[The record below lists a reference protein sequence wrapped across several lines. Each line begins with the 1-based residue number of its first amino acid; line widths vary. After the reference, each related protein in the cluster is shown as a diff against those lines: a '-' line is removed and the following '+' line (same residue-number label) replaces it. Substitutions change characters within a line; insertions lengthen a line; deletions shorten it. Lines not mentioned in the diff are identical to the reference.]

1 MAVDLFDHTILCS
14 KCEKKMQRG
23 FLTKQGFQI
32 RAMMCLKCGEK
43 VLHPEDLAAAEE
55 FSNLRKK
62 DFRVKLRLVGN
73 SYAVSIPREIVDFMH
88 HADKQMD
95 EMVDLCFE
103 EMGRISLNF

>member
-1 MAVDLFDHTILCS
+1 MVDIFDHTILCS
-14 KCEKKMQRG
+14 KCDKKMKQG
-23 FLTKQGFQI
+23 FVNKRGFQI
-32 RAMMCLKCGEK
+32 RALGCETCGEK
-43 VLHPEDLAAAEE
+43 ILHPEDLAAASE
-55 FSNLRKK
+55 FDNLRKN

-88 HADKQMD
+88 TADKQMD

>member
-14 KCEKKMQRG
+14 KCNKKMQ
-23 FLTKQGFQI
+23 QGFVSKSGFKI
-32 RAMMCLKCGEK
+32 RAVMCGDCGEK
-43 VLHPEDLAAAEE
+43 ILHPEDIAAAEE
-55 FSNLRKK
+55 FVNLRKK

-88 HADKQMD
+88 QADKQMD

>member
-1 MAVDLFDHTILCS
+1 MVVDLFEHTILCS
-14 KCEKKMQRG
+14 ECNKKMQRG
-23 FLTKQGFQI
+23 FINKNGFQI
-32 RAMMCLKCGEK
+32 RAVMCTKCGEK
-43 VLHPEDLAAAEE
+43 ILHPSDLSAAEE
-55 FSNLRKK
+55 FASLRKK

-88 HADKQMD
+88 MADKQMD

>member
-1 MAVDLFDHTILCS
+1 MNHGFVNKHGFKVRAVA
-14 KCEKKMQRG
+14 CE
-23 FLTKQGFQI
+23 T
-32 RAMMCLKCGEK
+32 CGEK
-43 VLHPEDLAAAEE
+43 ILHPEDLSAMNE
-55 FSNLRKK
+55 FQNLKKK

-88 HADKQMD
+88 MTDNQMD